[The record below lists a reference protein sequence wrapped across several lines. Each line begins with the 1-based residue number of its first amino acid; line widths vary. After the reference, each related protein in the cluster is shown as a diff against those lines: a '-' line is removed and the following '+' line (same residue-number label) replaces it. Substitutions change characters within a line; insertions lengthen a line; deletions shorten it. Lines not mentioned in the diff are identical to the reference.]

1 MTIALATIILYAKD
15 MQRSAQFYRTHF
27 GFLTTGEVSEG
38 LIELQPA
45 HCGAEILIHQAAKSL
60 KLGSAAIKLS
70 FSVPDVAQFV
80 AAAASAGLAF
90 GAIHQ
95 ANGYAFANTKDPDGN
110 SVSISSRQFRPQ
122 APQSARA

>member
-1 MTIALATIILYAKD
+1 MRGK
-15 MQRSAQFYRTHF
+15 
-27 GFLTTGEVSEG
+27 VSEG
-38 LIELQPA
+38 LIELQPT
-45 HCGAEILIHQAAKSL
+45 HGGAQILVHQDTKSRRP
-60 KLGSAAIKLS
+60 GSAAIKLS
-70 FSVPDVAQFV
+70 FSVPDAAQL

-110 SVSISSRQFRPQ
+110 SVSVSSRQFGPQ